1 MELIFASHNAHKA
14 DEIKLLLPS
23 FINLKTLKDIQYY
36 HEIDETGSTLE
47 ENALIKAQAIYSATK
62 LNVFADD
69 SGLEVRALNGQPGVY
84 SARYAGED
92 GNSEANIRKL
102 LTELAEKEDRSA
114 QFRCCIALIFKGK
127 KYVFNGIIRG
137 KIIEERKG
145 NSGFGYDSV
154 FVPEGSIQTFA
165 EMPLCVKNT
174 ISHRT
179 LAIKQMVDYIEKH
192 LI

>member
-23 FINLKTLKDIQYY
+23 FINLKTLRDIQYH
-36 HEIDETGSTLE
+36 HEINETGSTLE

-69 SGLEVRALNGQPGVY
+69 TGLEVSALNGQPGVY

-92 GNSEANIRKL
+92 GNSESNIKKL
-102 LTELAEKEDRSA
+102 LTELAGKEDRSA

-127 KYVFNGIIRG
+127 KYIFNGIIRG

-154 FVPEGSIQTFA
+154 FVPEGNIQTFA
-165 EMPLCVKNT
+165 EMPLCIKNT